1 MLYLLGDKVTG
12 AEGLKYAKLD
22 RDAIV
27 VLIKDGVFL
36 DVTSIQDKKIYA
48 MDGDVKRRAME
59 DRLRGRAEI
68 IGYDRLV
75 DLTLE
80 NKVANFA

>member
-1 MLYLLGDKVTG
+1 MLYLLGDKAAG

-36 DVTSIQDKKIYA
+36 DVSSIQDKKIYA
-48 MDGDVKRRAME
+48 MEDDVKRRAME
-59 DRLRGRAEI
+59 DRLKGRAEI

-75 DLTLE
+75 DLILE